1 MERKPIGIQ
10 GISTGSN
17 YEDGACVEMVNMRH
31 EQGVLKPVESFP
43 VDFTLKHV
51 YELLY
56 WHKNNDYVHLIGVR
70 NNGIYWIQ
78 HPGEVAEDEGVAL
91 LTVTGT
97 VTLSNMGNILNV
109 LDGDVFKYLFWQ
121 EDAYYVIDM
130 NFGSSAEQ
138 NPEPVLTGTYHNN
151 NCTVQRT
158 ETIPVINS
166 SVTKVSDIAAS
177 FSLDES
183 NSGNNHLL
191 VTVSLSAPAAT
202 DLTIPFILYYRDENN
217 TLKYCV
223 ANAWI
228 LGGNTT
234 QQNDFVFDDLG
245 ITSWGYSER
254 IGGAQIECTAQISDN
269 ALVDKQFTFV
279 LKKNGNVVSSCVLT
293 LLSVQ
298 SQETGYLDWVDYDSW
313 ELVHDT
319 ILPKQ
324 TYVIELETQMQTAV
338 SGTLHLVKNGIET
351 TESFT
356 IIKTVTIERE
366 SEAEDTNY
374 VTFDSEVN
382 SVSFKAGYEVAAVSD
397 VTAKFRVSETN
408 GTTHELTF
416 TIAAGSKES
425 AVQTILCSETYTSEL
440 ISLSAPE
447 EMVGPVKVDFRVSYK
462 KTFNLLGYSAALRLY
477 YSDEKY
483 SDKNDSMLSL
493 CKSLITKAI
502 SVDQKDGLLHG
513 YFFACWAIELFDGSY
528 IQQSNPVLL
537 CQPNDIQCRYNNI
550 AGNNTYDY
558 IKKRAGFFNLDE
570 IYTSIPPVDN
580 TDDKYKESSLAS
592 TNAYNPSSTGIT
604 SRITSGFGSNY
615 YCYMRND
622 DNNDYAVKC
631 SSIGNQLEYKISD
644 SIDQSLKS
652 IIKSISLFI
661 SSPVLPI
668 DIDKNPEYLDDYRI
682 EESFPM
688 VGTGFYNF
696 YNWQPTIKSD
706 SDILKELIANQK
718 FYKVHEIKFD
728 EINAI
733 GWTTVDLEGK
743 LGDNLYAQEELNIS
757 KFSNIKTNGQMTYN
771 SMLHAWNVKNVASR
785 GWPFG
790 YFEQKESGDGQFPV
804 EYTPFYDYQEAKW
817 VRVKIKTDTGIIE
830 VVNGFDNLGT
840 GVVTAVSGYGYFT
853 AMLSYPDL
861 RATEMTIY
869 HQFGNNVCEKTYKLT
884 ASSTGNF
891 AYYISP
897 DLKPINWSTMDS
909 VHMEFPKEINREL
922 SYQNKLKVSNTNN
935 PFVFPD
941 GQTYQ
946 IGDGTILNVA
956 SQSIRTSDGQ
966 FGQYPLVCFCTDGV
980 FTLQVG
986 DGTVAYSK
994 VGTPQNYE
1002 RPISKVICVTPY
1014 GIAFISNRGLCMV
1027 VGQDIEYLSEPMFE
1041 KFRSLTLELPE
1052 QIEAHFAL
1060 DLGTFNDY
1068 LKACTAM
1075 VYNPKEQEIVMIN
1088 PDKAYNYVY
1097 NMITKQFYR
1106 NTEAITNEINNS
1118 LPDMQVWNGTT
1129 VKKVTVVEAGTRAI
1143 RFVTRPIKMQTPDM
1157 KRFERVIVRAYLSA
1171 IDGSPATACIWGSVD
1186 DRNFKLL
1193 RGMVLQNGTA
1203 RKDID
1208 FGLFGKTTYRSYVIG
1223 LSMTVGTDSEIEAV
1237 EMQVE
1242 QEFVDTRMR

>member
-1 MERKPIGIQ
+1 MERKAIGIQ

-17 YEDGACVEMVNMRH
+17 YDDGACVEMVNMRH

-56 WHKNNDYVHLIGVR
+56 WHKNNDYAHLIGVR

-91 LTVTGT
+91 LTVTGP

-109 LDGDVFKYLFWQ
+109 LDGDVLKYLFWQ
-121 EDAYYVIDM
+121 ENAYYVIDM
-130 NFGSSAEQ
+130 NFGSSSEQ

-158 ETIPVINS
+158 ETILTINS
-166 SVTKVSDIAAS
+166 SVTKVSDIPAS

-279 LKKNGNVVSSCVLT
+279 LKKNGNVVASCVLT

-298 SQETGYLDWVDYDSW
+298 AQETGYIEWVDYDSW

-338 SGTLHLVKNGIET
+338 SGRLHLVKNGIET

-425 AVQTILCSETYTSEL
+425 AVQTIPCSETYTSEL

-447 EMVGPVKVDFRVSYK
+447 EMVGPVKVDFRVDGLVDGTNR
-462 KTFNLLGYSAALRLY
+462 KTLNF
-477 YSDEKY
+477 YSDTDVTVGSPY
-483 SDKNDSMLSL
+483 DDKQKMAGSLMKKAKAYDDSQGRV
-493 CKSLITKAI
+493 T
-502 SVDQKDGLLHG
+502 GL
-513 YFFACWAIELFDGSY
+513 FMACMAIELYDGSF
-528 IQQSNPVLL
+528 ILPSNPVLL
-537 CQPNDIQCRYNNI
+537 GQAWDEKTRYSGSNI
-550 AGNNTYDY
+550 PGHDY
-558 IKKRAGFFNLDE
+558 INNPALYYSPGLAWDVV
-570 IYTSIPPVDN
+570 TSN
-580 TDDKYKESSLAS
+580 TDNYYEKNTNEIITGTSASDDSMTTYFPNTFCSSYYLKI
-592 TNAYNPSSTGIT
+592 NGGELQKKMVCRKSSNVMKM
-604 SRITSGFGSNY
+604 RIT
-615 YCYMRND
+615 
-622 DNNDYAVKC
+622 
-631 SSIGNQLEYKISD
+631 
-644 SIDQSLKS
+644 KS
-652 IIKSISLFI
+652 ISEQYRMFIKSISIFM
-661 SSPVLPI
+661 SPQVLAQ
-668 DIDKNPEYLDDYRI
+668 DYDTVEYKGYFDYN
-682 EESFPM
+682 
-688 VGTGFYNF
+688 GTTANRSENYFAK
-696 YNWQPTIKSD
+696 PKSD
-706 SDILKELIANQK
+706 SDIIKEIAENQLMYKIKEIAFDDIVAGSWIDLTEDLK
-718 FYKVHEIKFD
+718 
-728 EINAI
+728 
-733 GWTTVDLEGK
+733 GK
-743 LGDNLYAQEELNIS
+743 LGDNLLVQQKLETALYS
-757 KFSNIKTNGQMTYN
+757 DIKAKGQMTYN
-771 SMLHAWNVKNVASR
+771 SMLHAWNIKNVASR

-790 YFEQKESGDGQFPV
+790 YFEQKESGRGQFPV
-804 EYTPFYDYQEAKW
+804 EYTPFYDYPEAKW
-817 VRVKIKTDTGIIE
+817 IHVKIKTDAGITGIIE
-830 VVNGFDNLGT
+830 VVNGFDNLGS

-853 AMLSYPDL
+853 AMLSYPDS

-869 HQFGNNVCEKTYKLT
+869 HQFGSNVCEKTYKLT

-909 VHMEFPKEINREL
+909 VQMAFPKEINREL

-1027 VGQDIEYLSEPMFE
+1027 VGQDIQYLSEPMFE
-1041 KFRSLTLELPE
+1041 KFRSMTLELPA
-1052 QIEAHFAL
+1052 QIEGLFAL
-1060 DLGTFNDY
+1060 DLGPFNDY

-1171 IDGSPATACIWGSVD
+1171 IDGTPATACIWGSVD

-1223 LSMTVGTDSEIEAV
+1223 ISMTVGTDSEIEAV